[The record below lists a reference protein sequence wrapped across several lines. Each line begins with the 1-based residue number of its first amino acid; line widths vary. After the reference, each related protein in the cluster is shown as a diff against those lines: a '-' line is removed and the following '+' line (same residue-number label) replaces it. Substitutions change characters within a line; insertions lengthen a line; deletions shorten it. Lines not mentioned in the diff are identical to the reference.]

1 MGVVQL
7 YNSVPPLVSASAT
20 PLLIA
25 TARACGCWLWSP
37 KKSTGA
43 GKPAGC
49 GVRRLVMW
57 ELLVVVEVVEGGK
70 ALRPKYAADPSDEK
84 DTTKSEVLAA
94 AAADDDDD
102 DGDDDVA

>member
-1 MGVVQL
+1 
-7 YNSVPPLVSASAT
+7 
-20 PLLIA
+20 
-25 TARACGCWLWSP
+25 
-37 KKSTGA
+37 
-43 GKPAGC
+43 
-49 GVRRLVMW
+49 MW

-94 AAADDDDD
+94 AAADGDDD